1 MLILAAPVGNYAYLP
16 QTHRKRKVTSFE
28 EALNR
33 LDIAEEDLKRLISA
47 GDIRAFREGSNMR
60 LDVADVEK
68 EAEKRGIGSP
78 VSEADA
84 SEVVEV
90 EELDLDGADDGMVT
104 TQLSAD
110 DTLLDLAVEE
120 VAVEEV
126 AVEEAPSSARSAR
139 SKRGGTSKRSSKTTI
154 LPGVEMTDE
163 GGGMRAALVV
173 TAIVLMFA
181 IPFAMGM
188 ISGRPSGITQGIV
201 DMFAN

>member
-1 MLILAAPVGNYAYLP
+1 
-16 QTHRKRKVTSFE
+16 VTSFE

-33 LDIAEEDLKRLISA
+33 LDLAEEDLKRLISA

-60 LDVADVEK
+60 LDVADVDK
-68 EAEKRGIGSP
+68 VAEQLGIGSP

-84 SEVVEV
+84 SEVVEI
-90 EELDLDGADDGMVT
+90 EELNLDDADDGMVT
-104 TQLSAD
+104 TQLSAE
-110 DTLLDLAVEE
+110 DTLLDLVDKEVAVEE

-126 AVEEAPSSARSAR
+126 ASSTRSA
-139 SKRGGTSKRSSKTTI
+139 SGKRGGTSKRGSKTTV
-154 LPGVEMTDE
+154 LPAVEMSDE
-163 GGGMRAALVV
+163 GGGMRAALVL

-188 ISGRPSGITQGIV
+188 VSGRPSGITQGIV

>member
-1 MLILAAPVGNYAYLP
+1 M
-16 QTHRKRKVTSFE
+16 TSFE

-60 LDVADVEK
+60 LDVADVDK

-84 SEVVEV
+84 SEIVEI
-90 EELDLDGADDGMVT
+90 EELNLDDADDGMVT
-104 TQLSAD
+104 TQLSAE
-110 DTLLDLAVEE
+110 DTLLDSVVDE
-120 VAVEEV
+120 VAVDEV
-126 AVEEAPSSARSAR
+126 AVSKRSASDKR
-139 SKRGGTSKRSSKTTI
+139 GGSSKRGSKTTV
-154 LPGVEMTDE
+154 LPGIEMTDE

-188 ISGRPSGITQGIV
+188 ISGRPSSITQGLV

>member
-68 EAEKRGIGSP
+68 EADKRGIGSP

-84 SEVVEV
+84 SEVVEI

-104 TQLSAD
+104 TQLSAE

-126 AVEEAPSSARSAR
+126 AVEEASSSARSASGR
-139 SKRGGTSKRSSKTTI
+139 RGGASKRGSKTTI
-154 LPGVEMTDE
+154 LPGVEMSDE

-188 ISGRPSGITQGIV
+188 VSGRPSGITQGLSLIHI
-201 DMFAN
+201 

>member
-1 MLILAAPVGNYAYLP
+1 
-16 QTHRKRKVTSFE
+16 VTSFE

-84 SEVVEV
+84 SEVVEI

-126 AVEEAPSSARSAR
+126 AVEEASNSSARSAR
-139 SKRGGTSKRSSKTTI
+139 SKRGGTSKRGSKTTI
-154 LPGVEMTDE
+154 LPGVEMSDE

-173 TAIVLMFA
+173 TAIVLIFA

>member
-1 MLILAAPVGNYAYLP
+1 M
-16 QTHRKRKVTSFE
+16 TSFE

-33 LDIAEEDLKRLISA
+33 LDLAEEDLKRLISA

-60 LDVADVEK
+60 LDVADVDK
-68 EAEKRGIGSP
+68 VAEKLGIGSP

-84 SEVVEV
+84 SEVVEI
-90 EELDLDGADDGMVT
+90 EELNLDDADDGMVT
-104 TQLSAD
+104 TQLSAE
-110 DTLLDLAVEE
+110 DTLLDSVVEE

-126 AVEEAPSSARSAR
+126 AAGKPAARKRSAG
-139 SKRGGTSKRSSKTTI
+139 SKRGSKTTV
-154 LPGVEMTDE
+154 LPAIEMTDE

>member
-1 MLILAAPVGNYAYLP
+1 
-16 QTHRKRKVTSFE
+16 VTSFE

-33 LDIAEEDLKRLISA
+33 LDLAEEDLKRLISA

-60 LDVADVEK
+60 LDVADVDK
-68 EAEKRGIGSP
+68 VAEQLGIGSP

-84 SEVVEV
+84 SEVVEI
-90 EELDLDGADDGMVT
+90 EELNLDDADDGMVT
-104 TQLSAD
+104 TQLSAE
-110 DTLLDLAVEE
+110 DTLLDLVDKEVAVEE

-126 AVEEAPSSARSAR
+126 AVEEVASSTRSASGKR
-139 SKRGGTSKRSSKTTI
+139 GDTSKRGSKTTV
-154 LPGVEMTDE
+154 LPAVEMSDE
-163 GGGMRAALVV
+163 GGGMRAALVL

-188 ISGRPSGITQGIV
+188 VSGRPSGITQGIV

>member
-1 MLILAAPVGNYAYLP
+1 M
-16 QTHRKRKVTSFE
+16 TSFE

-68 EAEKRGIGSP
+68 EADKRGIGSP

-84 SEVVEV
+84 SEVVEI

-104 TQLSAD
+104 TQLSAE
-110 DTLLDLAVEE
+110 DTLLDLAVKE

-126 AVEEAPSSARSAR
+126 AVEEASSSARSASGKR
-139 SKRGGTSKRSSKTTI
+139 GGASKRGSKTTI
-154 LPGVEMTDE
+154 LPGVEMSDE

-188 ISGRPSGITQGIV
+188 VSGRPSGITQGIV

>member
-1 MLILAAPVGNYAYLP
+1 
-16 QTHRKRKVTSFE
+16 VTSFE

-33 LDIAEEDLKRLISA
+33 LDLAEEDLKRLISA

-60 LDVADVEK
+60 LDVADVDK
-68 EAEKRGIGSP
+68 VAEKLGIGSP

-84 SEVVEV
+84 SEVVEI
-90 EELDLDGADDGMVT
+90 EELNLDDADDGMVT
-104 TQLSAD
+104 TQLSAE
-110 DTLLDLAVEE
+110 DTLLDSVVEE

-126 AVEEAPSSARSAR
+126 AVGKPAARERSAG
-139 SKRGGTSKRSSKTTI
+139 SKRGSKTTV
-154 LPGVEMTDE
+154 LPAIEMTDE

-188 ISGRPSGITQGIV
+188 ISGRPSSITQGIV